1 MTAGG
6 RLRALLAGLVAG
18 VASGLFGV
26 GGGIILIPLL
36 TGWLS
41 TSQHQAHGTSL
52 AVIGV
57 TALASLAVYGAHS
70 HVDWATALAV
80 GIASAFAARLGARAA
95 ARTSPRGL
103 TMAFAAFMV
112 LVAIRLLWRP
122 AVATAPTVRE
132 LPAALAL
139 DLLLGLAVG
148 MLSGYMG
155 VGGGILAVPGFTLLM
170 GMPQHLAQ
178 GTSLAVILVTAPA
191 GAIEHARHGNLVWR
205 MVPALA
211 AGASIGAV
219 AAAWWVQ
226 GLPHALLARGF
237 AVFLLATAAA
247 TGLRAARAA
256 SPPQRKEPGCEAGL
270 RSRSGD

>member
-1 MTAGG
+1 MSAGG

-18 VASGLFGV
+18 VAGGLFGV
-26 GGGIILIPLL
+26 GGGIILVPLL
-36 TGWLS
+36 TGWLR

-52 AVIGV
+52 AVIGAV
-57 TALASLAVYGAHS
+57 AAASLGVYGAHS
-70 HVDWATALAV
+70 HVDWAVALPV
-80 GIASAFAARLGARAA
+80 GIASVFAARLGARAA

-103 TMAFAAFMV
+103 TMAFAVFLV
-112 LVAIRLLWRP
+112 LVAVRLLWSP
-122 AVATAPTVRE
+122 AEATTPAVRE

-139 DLLLGLAVG
+139 DLLLGLAIG

-155 VGGGILAVPGFTLLM
+155 VGGGIIAVPAFTLLM
-170 GMPQHLAQ
+170 GMPQQLAQ
-178 GTSLAVILVTAPA
+178 GTSLAVILVTAPV

-211 AGASIGAV
+211 AGAAIGAV

-226 GLPHALLARGF
+226 GLPNALLARGF
-237 AVFLLATAAA
+237 AVFLLATAAV

-256 SPPQRKEPGCEAGL
+256 SPPPKKRARP
-270 RSRSGD
+270 